1 MLLDPDRPGLVV
13 CECVSLSAQCRS
25 SINPPPV
32 HKMLLRVH
40 FDMGTAQERQLLVA
54 CMFTNER
61 KRPVFVRLMLLL
73 GVESMINK
81 SIAVV

>member
-1 MLLDPDRPGLVV
+1 MLLDPDRPGL
-13 CECVSLSAQCRS
+13 ECVSLSAQCSS

-40 FDMGTAQERQLLVA
+40 FEMRTVQERPLLNVHQGQKKTSA
-54 CMFTNER
+54 
-61 KRPVFVRLMLLL
+61 FVSLMLLL

-81 SIAVV
+81 SSAVV